1 MAETKTRPTEVSP
14 DQFIDAVDNPVRR
27 DDARTVRAM
36 MERITG
42 EPPRMWGPSI
52 VGFGST
58 DYPLAGGKT
67 GTTLKIGFAARKPQL
82 VLYGMGIDRRA
93 ALLDQLG
100 PHSTGKGCLYVKRL
114 SDVDSGTLEAI
125 VAAAWA
131 EG

>member
-1 MAETKTRPTEVSP
+1 MAEAKTQPTDE
-14 DQFIDAVDNPVRR
+14 AVDTYF
-27 DDARTVRAM
+27 ARVEPPQRAEDGRALAAIM
-36 MERITG
+36 ARVSG